1 MSADQTSPSFCFP
14 STHGITASSLSSCSS
29 PIHELN
35 QHLCYGLFLPLL
47 CSTMTIQ
54 VLTAVTGVLS
64 ILSQHCTVK
73 CLFGN
78 SKFQA
83 DEFNSP
89 VPMELEVLGQYL
101 TEQIWRPHWT
111 RLQLNPGWMD
121 RQAVP
126 APEAKTWKTNPD
138 ACLPHLAVGMSF
150 GENSLVWHHF
160 KHFTCQSLS
169 SLPIKPTWHSSF
181 TYMELWN

>member
-47 CSTMTIQ
+47 CSTMTFQ

-89 VPMELEVLGQYL
+89 VPMELEMLGQYL

-111 RLQLNPGWMD
+111 RLQLNPGWTD
-121 RQAVP
+121 RQSQLQKLKP
-126 APEAKTWKTNPD
+126 
-138 ACLPHLAVGMSF
+138 G
-150 GENSLVWHHF
+150 
-160 KHFTCQSLS
+160 
-169 SLPIKPTWHSSF
+169 KPTQMPAYL
-181 TYMELWN
+181 TYLLECPLGKIPWYDTTLNTSHVKVSALCS